1 MSNGVLSFPF
11 RLASDGTA
19 VTTGRGTD
27 AEVDEAIAAL
37 CLTHLGERL
46 MTPGFGIPDPAY
58 SGLHVGDVQVGL
70 DDYGPAGIV
79 VTAVITETVNENTD
93 RAKIA
98 WAYTENGMDNNNG

>member
-11 RLASDGTA
+11 RLAPDGTA

-37 CLTHLGERL
+37 CLTHLGERH
-46 MTPGFGIPDPAY
+46 MNPGYGIPDPAY

-70 DDYGPAGIV
+70 DDYGPAGIT
-79 VTAVITETVNENTD
+79 VTQVTKETVNETTD
-93 RAKIA
+93 RAKIT
-98 WAYTENGMDNNNG
+98 WTYTENGAETSNG